1 MDEPAPSVADGPS
14 TALARWVQGL
24 PPPPFIDPT
33 AGPGERRFAPLSPRV
48 AVLIAAAIVAGLV
61 LWMARDSIRPFILGL
76 LFVYLLEPPVR
87 WLVRR
92 GVRRIYAI
100 VLVYVIGIVLFVE
113 FLALT
118 LTPLVNEVVRFV
130 QDFPKLAAQLDE
142 QLKNLGE
149 FYQRLQIPVALRDW
163 IDGIVAGI
171 GQGGSGSGS
180 GASLSFLLP
189 LITGAGSLLGALF
202 AYFILPVWVAYILK
216 DRVTLIAQF
225 DRAVPETWRFDTWA
239 VIKTVERDFGQ
250 WVRGQLILGFVVG
263 IATFVGLIVLSQWFP
278 IFGRYAVLL
287 SVIAGLF
294 ELVPIIGPIISA
306 VPAVLL
312 AATDSPAAIL
322 AALLLYFAGPAGREQ
337 LPRAEDPGQRG
348 PAPPGGGRLRDH
360 HRRVPGR
367 VARGDP
373 GPAGDRRL
381 PRRRPLPVPPAH
393 ARRSR
398 RRWPPR
404 SARSGWDR
412 PMPDAID
419 PYKVLQVDSEAEDEV
434 IQAAYRR
441 LARKYH
447 PDLAATPEAAAR
459 MSAINAAWELIGDP
473 AARAAFDRS
482 RTATPD
488 TRHGGDDRA
497 PASAAKAGPA
507 PSQPRPSSR
516 VRSHR
521 RTPRPIGRRGAG
533 ARDRVARLDSR
544 ALEPGRRL
552 RRVDAQGPG
561 AWCRRPAARS
571 PVRDG
576 AQLRALCGLVAR
588 RGGSP
593 RPRIHRVARSRSD
606 RAQLSPG
613 DRRDPALDGPAQ
625 VGDERGVRPARAV
638 PPALAAPGGARS
650 GLWCRLRLGRRRS
663 RPRIGADRPIDQRAD
678 GRALDQQREED
689 DAEGDLLEQVALRD
703 IDRQRQGH
711 RDRDR
716 AAQTRPEE
724 DVEPPGWD
732 AFGQPRAWG
741 ET

>member
-14 TALARWVQGL
+14 TDLARWVAGL
-24 PPPPFIDPT
+24 PLPPFIDPT

-48 AVLIAAAIVAGLV
+48 AVLISATIIAGLV

-100 VLVYVIGIVLFVE
+100 VLVYVIGVVLFVE

-216 DRVTLIAQF
+216 DRVTLVAQF

-322 AALLLYFAGPAGREQ
+322 AALLLYFLVQQVENNFLVPKIQGNAVQLHPAAVVFAIIVGGSLAGLLGAILA
-337 LPRAEDPGQRG
+337 LPVTA
-348 PAPPGGGRLRDH
+348 AFRDVV
-360 HRRVPGR
+360 RYLF
-367 VARGDP
+367 
-373 GPAGDRRL
+373 RRL
-381 PRRRPLPVPPAH
+381 
-393 ARRSR
+393 
-398 RRWPPR
+398 
-404 SARSGWDR
+404 
-412 PMPDAID
+412 
-419 PYKVLQVDSEAEDEV
+419 
-434 IQAAYRR
+434 
-441 LARKYH
+441 
-447 PDLAATPEAAAR
+447 TPE
-459 MSAINAAWELIGDP
+459 
-473 AARAAFDRS
+473 
-482 RTATPD
+482 
-488 TRHGGDDRA
+488 
-497 PASAAKAGPA
+497 
-507 PSQPRPSSR
+507 
-516 VRSHR
+516 
-521 RTPRPIGRRGAG
+521 
-533 ARDRVARLDSR
+533 
-544 ALEPGRRL
+544 EP
-552 RRVDAQGPG
+552 
-561 AWCRRPAARS
+561 
-571 PVRDG
+571 
-576 AQLRALCGLVAR
+576 
-588 RGGSP
+588 
-593 RPRIHRVARSRSD
+593 
-606 RAQLSPG
+606 
-613 DRRDPALDGPAQ
+613 
-625 VGDERGVRPARAV
+625 E
-638 PPALAAPGGARS
+638 ALAASLSP
-650 GLWCRLRLGRRRS
+650 
-663 RPRIGADRPIDQRAD
+663 IGMGPADA
-678 GRALDQQREED
+678 
-689 DAEGDLLEQVALRD
+689 
-703 IDRQRQGH
+703 
-711 RDRDR
+711 
-716 AAQTRPEE
+716 
-724 DVEPPGWD
+724 
-732 AFGQPRAWG
+732 
-741 ET
+741 

>member
-14 TALARWVQGL
+14 TGLARWVQGL

-48 AVLIAAAIVAGLV
+48 AVLVAAAIVAGLV

-216 DRVTLIAQF
+216 DRVTLVAQF
-225 DRAVPETWRFDTWA
+225 DRALPETWRFDTWA

-250 WVRGQLILGFVVG
+250 WVRGQIILGFVVG
-263 IATFVGLIVLSQWFP
+263 VATFVGLIVLSQWFP

-312 AATDSPAAIL
+312 AATDSPAAVV
-322 AALLLYFAGPAGREQ
+322 AALLLYFAVQQVENHFLVPNIQGNAVQLHPAAVVFAIIIGGSLAGLLGAILA
-337 LPRAEDPGQRG
+337 LPVA
-348 PAPPGGGRLRDH
+348 AAFRDVV
-360 HRRVPGR
+360 RYLF
-367 VARGDP
+367 
-373 GPAGDRRL
+373 RRL
-381 PRRRPLPVPPAH
+381 
-393 ARRSR
+393 
-398 RRWPPR
+398 
-404 SARSGWDR
+404 
-412 PMPDAID
+412 
-419 PYKVLQVDSEAEDEV
+419 
-434 IQAAYRR
+434 
-441 LARKYH
+441 
-447 PDLAATPEAAAR
+447 TPE
-459 MSAINAAWELIGDP
+459 
-473 AARAAFDRS
+473 
-482 RTATPD
+482 
-488 TRHGGDDRA
+488 
-497 PASAAKAGPA
+497 
-507 PSQPRPSSR
+507 
-516 VRSHR
+516 
-521 RTPRPIGRRGAG
+521 
-533 ARDRVARLDSR
+533 
-544 ALEPGRRL
+544 EP
-552 RRVDAQGPG
+552 
-561 AWCRRPAARS
+561 
-571 PVRDG
+571 
-576 AQLRALCGLVAR
+576 
-588 RGGSP
+588 
-593 RPRIHRVARSRSD
+593 
-606 RAQLSPG
+606 
-613 DRRDPALDGPAQ
+613 
-625 VGDERGVRPARAV
+625 E
-638 PPALAAPGGARS
+638 ALAAS
-650 GLWCRLRLGRRRS
+650 LG
-663 RPRIGADRPIDQRAD
+663 PIGMGPADA
-678 GRALDQQREED
+678 
-689 DAEGDLLEQVALRD
+689 
-703 IDRQRQGH
+703 
-711 RDRDR
+711 
-716 AAQTRPEE
+716 
-724 DVEPPGWD
+724 
-732 AFGQPRAWG
+732 
-741 ET
+741 

>member
-33 AGPGERRFAPLSPRV
+33 AGPDERRFAPLSPRV
-48 AVLIAAAIVAGLV
+48 TVLVAAAIVAGLV

-100 VLVYVIGIVLFVE
+100 VLVYIIGIVLFVE

-163 IDGIVAGI
+163 IDGVVAGI

-216 DRVTLIAQF
+216 DRVTLTAQF

-312 AATDSPAAIL
+312 AATDSPAAVL
-322 AALLLYFAGPAGREQ
+322 AALLLYFAVQQVENNFLVPKIQGNAVQLHPAAVVFAIIIGGSLAGLLGAILA
-337 LPRAEDPGQRG
+337 LPVTA
-348 PAPPGGGRLRDH
+348 AFRDVV
-360 HRRVPGR
+360 RYLF
-367 VARGDP
+367 
-373 GPAGDRRL
+373 RRL
-381 PRRRPLPVPPAH
+381 
-393 ARRSR
+393 
-398 RRWPPR
+398 
-404 SARSGWDR
+404 
-412 PMPDAID
+412 
-419 PYKVLQVDSEAEDEV
+419 
-434 IQAAYRR
+434 
-441 LARKYH
+441 
-447 PDLAATPEAAAR
+447 TPE
-459 MSAINAAWELIGDP
+459 
-473 AARAAFDRS
+473 
-482 RTATPD
+482 
-488 TRHGGDDRA
+488 
-497 PASAAKAGPA
+497 
-507 PSQPRPSSR
+507 
-516 VRSHR
+516 
-521 RTPRPIGRRGAG
+521 
-533 ARDRVARLDSR
+533 
-544 ALEPGRRL
+544 EP
-552 RRVDAQGPG
+552 
-561 AWCRRPAARS
+561 
-571 PVRDG
+571 
-576 AQLRALCGLVAR
+576 
-588 RGGSP
+588 
-593 RPRIHRVARSRSD
+593 
-606 RAQLSPG
+606 
-613 DRRDPALDGPAQ
+613 
-625 VGDERGVRPARAV
+625 E
-638 PPALAAPGGARS
+638 ALAASLSP
-650 GLWCRLRLGRRRS
+650 
-663 RPRIGADRPIDQRAD
+663 IGMGPADA
-678 GRALDQQREED
+678 
-689 DAEGDLLEQVALRD
+689 
-703 IDRQRQGH
+703 
-711 RDRDR
+711 
-716 AAQTRPEE
+716 
-724 DVEPPGWD
+724 
-732 AFGQPRAWG
+732 
-741 ET
+741 